1 MKKILKL
8 TAFFGLFLLA
18 FSGCENP
25 DTTEELPYYYTEPIA
40 YLKDVNT
47 HVTINHSPDGIVNA
61 DVAMPVT
68 VGLSQTMTGSCTVRV
83 ECTVEGEG
91 LTLQHVNLPDNGI
104 VTIPAGE
111 RSTTFSMSIR
121 DWSFCSEISEA
132 RSYTLSLTIVEASTR
147 ISTNFNSAVY
157 ILDKSPRSYTSTQAP
172 TEGTQVAPD
181 AYTVSYNLDPEKE
194 NWTPAELDSY
204 GLFSDDLYMYDYLG
218 LQFDLGETRTV
229 TAVANYCY
237 PYSPIYNNGVYTIE
251 TSVDG
256 VQWTTYDEGMTLGQ
270 TDPQYVSFYTPVS
283 ARYVR
288 LLMFGTT
295 AFSNGAL
302 IYVK

>member
-40 YLKDVNT
+40 YLKSVDT

-68 VGLSQTMTGSCTVRV
+68 VGLSQTITGSCTVRV

-111 RSTTFSMSIR
+111 RSATFSMSIR

-132 RSYTLSLTIVEASTR
+132 RSYTLSLKIVEATTR
-147 ISTNFNSAVY
+147 ISTNLNSVVY
-157 ILDKSPRSYTSTQAP
+157 VLDKSRRSYTSTQAP

-181 AYTVSYNLDPEKE
+181 TYTVSYNLDPEKE
-194 NWTPAELDSY
+194 VWTPTVLDSN
-204 GLFSDDLYMYDYLG
+204 GLFSKYLYTYDYLG
-218 LQFDLGETRTV
+218 LQFDLGETRNV

-237 PYSPIYNNGVYTIE
+237 PYSPTYNNGVYTIK

-256 VQWTTYDEGMTLGQ
+256 EQWTTYDEEQTLGQ